1 MARRFRLIFQLS
13 RSGNTMMSV
22 SMVLIDNEIIMIKKA
37 MTTVKYWG
45 ARRIKNRI
53 DAYLFGF
60 IVR

>member
-1 MARRFRLIFQLS
+1 
-13 RSGNTMMSV
+13 
-22 SMVLIDNEIIMIKKA
+22 MIKKA